1 MAEYFLQA
9 RVSKAQTR
17 AFHLIGRLPGE
28 ATFVVREQATPIL
41 DPRAFLLQ
49 FVKA

>member
-1 MAEYFLQA
+1 MAEYFLKT

-17 AFHLIGRLPGE
+17 AFHLIDQLPGE
-28 ATFVVREQATPIL
+28 ATFVVSEQATPIL
-41 DPRAFLLQ
+41 DPRGLLLQ